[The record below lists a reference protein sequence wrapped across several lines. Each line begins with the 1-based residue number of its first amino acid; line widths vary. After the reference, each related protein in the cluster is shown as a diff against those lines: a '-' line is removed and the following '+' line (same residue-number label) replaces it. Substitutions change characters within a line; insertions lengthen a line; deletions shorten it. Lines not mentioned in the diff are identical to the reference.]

1 MKKLFFLFFLFSCS
15 SPNTL
20 QNSSISNLKFN
31 DKLSYKEFDRLL
43 KQYTE
48 KSFYPNIDD

>member
-15 SPNTL
+15 APGTL
-20 QNSSISNLKFN
+20 QNSNILPLKFN
-31 DKLSYKEFDRLL
+31 DKLSFKEFDRLL